1 MTRRFKLL
9 VFDWDGTLMDS
20 ELRIVNCMRAV
31 IEELNAPSRSDEE
44 IRNVIGLGL
53 IQAIETLFPDE
64 ERVLI
69 DSIARNYR
77 YRYLESDGTPSP
89 LFPGARQ
96 VLESLRDQGF
106 LLAVATGKARVGLD
120 RMLRMSDLVGL
131 FHISRCADETL
142 SKPHSQ
148 MLQEII
154 QELGVGA
161 HETLMIGDTEYDMQM
176 SLNAGTRALAVAY
189 GVHALSRLLEQHPL
203 GHIDAIEELP
213 SWLENY
219 EFALH

>member
-1 MTRRFKLL
+1 MTCRFKLL

-20 ELRIVNCMRAV
+20 ESRIVNCMRAA
-31 IEELNAPSRSDEE
+31 IEELNAPLRSDEE

-53 IQAIETLFPDE
+53 IQAIDSLFPDE
-64 ERVLI
+64 NGAFIE
-69 DSIARNYR
+69 SIAKSYR
-77 YRYLESDGTPSP
+77 YRYLENDDTPSP

-96 VLESLRDQGF
+96 VLECLRNQGF

-120 RMLRMSDLVGL
+120 RVLTMSGLGGL
-131 FHISRCADETL
+131 FHASRCADETL
-142 SKPHSQ
+142 SKPHPQ

-154 QELGVGA
+154 QELGVRA

-189 GVHALSRLLEQHPL
+189 GVHALSRLLQQRPI
-203 GHIDAIEELP
+203 GHIEAIDELP

-219 EFALH
+219 EFALC